1 MKIIDVGV
9 VLNNNDPQGIGRIRF
24 RPYGAFKS
32 EIEHS
37 MEYEQWDE
45 NDQFIATPFLPPH
58 INIIPQVRQSVK
70 IIKYDTDKD
79 TQNVEY
85 IAGPYS
91 SPHDFGSETFTT
103 QNKYTTYGGV
113 IVKKR
118 PAVRDGVTGEYINKK
133 SPGTLANLNDT
144 GFFGNYGSDVIF
156 TENGVVIRGG
166 KLMCKR
172 TENKT
177 QRQQLQDIPLL
188 SDKVSKISLKKF
200 PKKMELI
207 TDTTEERKITV
218 AKINYIIEYELDSLT
233 NPTQLKFY
241 VYKVRNGYGQKF
253 DTDSFDETT
262 IVLPEEVKLINVD
275 DTTTTPTAILT
286 GSTINSLY
294 SEARGFLTTIH
305 KLGLNEIN
313 PKYSKEDIHPLYYR
327 PTTAFRVTRPIDTIE
342 ETNKANFLNEVKLN
356 WSGPRFGLYFSLT
369 SQNPPVKTTPIEVKE
384 VKVVNQTTE
393 QTFAATTSDNIYLLS
408 TEANKGEKKAIDFN
422 ALDKYEYTQDNYL
435 KDIDP
440 NTYALVRGETLIKLI
455 TLMYKYLTEHK
466 HNIVSLP
473 IAEQHLKL
481 ELEQMINTMEQ
492 SLVNQSI
499 RIN

>member
-9 VLNNNDPQGIGRIRF
+9 CLNNNDPQGIGRIRY
-24 RPYGAFKS
+24 RPYGQFKS

-37 MEYEQWDE
+37 MEYEDWDE

-58 INIIPQVRQSVK
+58 INVIPQLRQSIK

-85 IAGPYS
+85 IAGPYA

-103 QNKYTTYGGV
+103 QHKYTTYGGV

-118 PAVRDGVTGEYINKK
+118 PAVRDSVTGEYVNKK
-133 SPGTLANLNDT
+133 SPGTLPKLTDNGLS
-144 GFFGNYGSDVIF
+144 GNYGSDVIF

-166 KLMCKR
+166 KLMSKR
-172 TENKT
+172 VENKQ

-200 PKKMELI
+200 PKMMELV
-207 TDTTEERKITV
+207 TNTREERKLTV
-218 AKINYIIEYELDSLT
+218 SKVNYVIEYELDSLT
-233 NPTQLKFY
+233 NPTQLIFY

-262 IVLPEEVKLINVD
+262 NILTDEVKLINVD
-275 DTTTTPTAILT
+275 DTTTTPTAIFT
-286 GSTINSLY
+286 GSSINALY

-305 KLGLNEIN
+305 KQGLNEIN
-313 PKYSKEDIHPLYYR
+313 PKYPKEDIHPLYYR
-327 PTTAFRVTRPIDTIE
+327 PTTAFRVARPLDATE
-342 ETNKANFLNEVKLN
+342 ETTKSNFLNAVKLIK
-356 WSGPRFGLYFSLT
+356 SGPRWGLYFSST
-369 SQNPPVKTTPIEVKE
+369 SQDPPVKVTPVEVKE
-384 VKVVNQTTE
+384 VKVVNQAAE

-408 TEANKGEKKAIDFN
+408 TAANKGEKKAIDFN

-440 NTYALVRGETLIKLI
+440 NTYALVRGETLIRLI

-473 IAEQHLKL
+473 IAEQQLKA

>member
-9 VLNNNDPQGIGRIRF
+9 VLNNNDPQGIGRIRY

-58 INIIPQVRQSVK
+58 INVIPQIRQSVK

-113 IVKKR
+113 IVKKK
-118 PAVRDGVTGEYINKK
+118 PAVRDATTGEYINKK
-133 SPGTLANLNDT
+133 SPGTLPKLTDN
-144 GFFGNYGSDVIF
+144 GISGNYGSDVIF

-166 KLMCKR
+166 KLMSKR

-177 QRQQLQDIPLL
+177 QRQQLQDVPLL
-188 SDKVSKISLKKF
+188 SDKISKINLKKF
-200 PKKMELI
+200 PKKMELQ
-207 TDTTEERKITV
+207 TKVEEERKITV
-218 AKINYIIEYELDSLT
+218 GKINYVIEYELNNLSS
-233 NPTQLKFY
+233 PTALIFY
-241 VYKVRNGYGQKF
+241 VYKVRNGYGQKYN
-253 DTDSFDETT
+253 TDSFDEST
-262 IVLPEEVKLINVD
+262 VLLTEEVKLINTD
-275 DTTTTPTAILT
+275 GSTTTPTAIIT
-286 GSTINSLY
+286 GSSLNALC
-294 SEARGFLTTIH
+294 SEARGFLQKIH
-305 KLGLNEIN
+305 KQTLNDVN
-313 PKYSKEDIHPLYYR
+313 PSYTKEDIHPLYFR
-327 PTTAFRVTRPIDTIE
+327 PTPNFRILKPNGTTE
-342 ETNKANFLNEVKLN
+342 ESNKKTFLDAVKLIKA
-356 WSGPRFGLYFSLT
+356 GPRWGLYFSIT
-369 SQNPPVKTTPIEVKE
+369 SQDPPVKVAQVKTDE
-384 VKVVNQTTE
+384 VKVVSQTEE
-393 QTFAATTSDNIYLLS
+393 QTFAATTSDNIYFLS
-408 TEANKGEKKAIDFN
+408 TSANKGEKKSIDFSK
-422 ALDKYEYTQDNYL
+422 LDKYEYTQDDYL
-435 KDIDP
+435 KNIDP
-440 NTYALVRGETLIKLI
+440 NTYAVVRGETLIRLI
-455 TLMYKYLTEHK
+455 TLLYKYLTEHK

-473 IAEQHLKL
+473 IVEDQLNA
-481 ELEQMINTMEQ
+481 ELEQMITTMQE

>member
-9 VLNNNDPQGIGRIRF
+9 VLSNNDPQGIGRIRY

-37 MEYEQWDE
+37 MEYEQWDD
-45 NDQFIATPFLPPH
+45 NDQFIAAPFLPPH
-58 INIIPQVRQSVK
+58 INVIPQVRQSVK

-113 IVKKR
+113 IVKKK
-118 PAVRDGVTGEYINKK
+118 PAVRDATTGEYVNKK
-133 SPGTLANLNDT
+133 SPGSLPNLTDN
-144 GFFGNYGSDVIF
+144 GISGNYGSDVIF

-166 KLMCKR
+166 KLLSKR

-177 QRQQLQDIPLL
+177 QRQQLQDIPIL
-188 SDKVSKISLKKF
+188 SDKISKIHLKKF
-200 PKKMELI
+200 PKKMELQ
-207 TDTTEERKITV
+207 TKVEEQRKLTV
-218 AKINYIIEYELDSLT
+218 GKINYIAEYELDNLLSPTTLT
-233 NPTQLKFY
+233 FY
-241 VYKVRNGYGQKF
+241 VYKVRNGYGQKY

-262 IVLPEEVKLINVD
+262 VLLPEEVKLINID
-275 DTTTTPTAILT
+275 DTTTTPTIVIT
-286 GSTINSLY
+286 GNSLTALC
-294 SEARGFLTTIH
+294 SEARGFLQKIH
-305 KLGLNEIN
+305 KLTLNEVN
-313 PKYSKEDIHPLYYR
+313 PKYSKEDVHPLYFR
-327 PTTAFRVTRPIDTIE
+327 PTPNFRLLRPNGTTE
-342 ETNKANFLNEVKLN
+342 NTNKMTFLDAVKLIKA
-356 WSGPRFGLYFSLT
+356 GPRWGSYFSLT
-369 SQNPPVKTTPIEVKE
+369 SQEPPEKVTQVRTDE
-384 VKVVNQTTE
+384 VKVVNQTEE
-393 QTFAATTSDNIYLLS
+393 QTFAAITTDNFYLLS
-408 TEANKGEKKAIDFN
+408 TSTNKGERKSIDFIS
-422 ALDKYEYTQDNYL
+422 LDKYEYTQDDYL
-435 KDIDP
+435 KNIDP
-440 NTYALVRGETLIKLI
+440 YTYALVRGETLIKLI

-473 IAEQHLKL
+473 IVEDQLQA
-481 ELEQMINTMEQ
+481 ELEQMINTMQE